1 MNPLA
6 KHYTFEYIA
15 LKHCIQPERIS
26 FLKKVHTDNSHNLIV
41 LRNKL
46 IELRLNKAEM
56 TAVLTY
62 HGAVIAGVA
71 TPQ

>member
-15 LKHCIQPERIS
+15 LKHGIPSGRIP
-26 FLKKVHTDNSHNLIV
+26 FLKKIHTDNSHSLNV
-41 LRNKL
+41 LHNKL
-46 IELRLNKAEM
+46 IELRLSKAEM
-56 TAVLTY
+56 TAILTY

-71 TPQ
+71 IL